1 MKHCSAAA
9 PQYEASPL
17 CSDMKHSAFAPYDEK
32 IKNESL
38 LPENVLILIKSP
50 QILRSW
56 RSPVTQKTLSSSS
69 HISDSDFFL
78 FYNLHFLL
86 YTYILTVLSI
96 MTAAN

>member
-38 LPENVLILIKSP
+38 LPENALILIKSP
-50 QILRSW
+50 QILRCK
-56 RSPVTQKTLSSSS
+56 RSVRPLPEKKNYLKHTVSKKTNSLQSIVT
-69 HISDSDFFL
+69 DN
-78 FYNLHFLL
+78 FYFNR
-86 YTYILTVLSI
+86 
-96 MTAAN
+96 NR